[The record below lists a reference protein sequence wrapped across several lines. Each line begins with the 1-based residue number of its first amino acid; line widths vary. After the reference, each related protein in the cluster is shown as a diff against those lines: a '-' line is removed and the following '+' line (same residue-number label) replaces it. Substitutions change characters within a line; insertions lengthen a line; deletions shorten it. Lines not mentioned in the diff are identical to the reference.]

1 MLLFALNNWRIL
13 LMGTIVLAL
22 GTSTAYY
29 RWQANRWEAKYEA
42 YVAEVA
48 AVAAAAAER
57 TKATEAKNKKEKELA
72 DAKNAAR
79 LADLRVANQRLRDE
93 RNNSGYL
100 PSPASS
106 ASDPDRISFSR
117 AKLESAIRRLD
128 EGLSE
133 IAGQCDDERSK
144 LNVLREWYSGIMSGQ

>member
-1 MLLFALNNWRIL
+1 MLLFALNNWRGIL
-13 LMGTIVLAL
+13 LGAIVLIL
-22 GTSTAYY
+22 GTTAAYY

-79 LADLRVANQRLRDE
+79 LADLRTANQRLRDE
-93 RNNSGYL
+93 IARGGIL
-100 PSPASS
+100 PPAAPGAADPGR
-106 ASDPDRISFSR
+106 ASFDRADLERTLRKFAEGVADLVREGDEAR
-117 AKLESAIRRLD
+117 AGLD
-128 EGLSE
+128 T
-133 IAGQCDDERSK
+133 A
-144 LNVLREWYSGIMSGQ
+144 REWARETR

>member
-1 MLLFALNNWRIL
+1 MLLFALNNWRVL
-13 LMGTIVLAL
+13 LMGTIVLVL

-29 RWQANRWEAKYEA
+29 RWQANRWEAKYET

-79 LADLRVANQRLRDE
+79 LADLRSANQRLRDE
-93 RNNSGYL
+93 ITRGSFL
-100 PSPASS
+100 SPA
-106 ASDPDRISFSR
+106 APGAADPGR
-117 AKLESAIRRLD
+117 ACVNRAEFDAALRRFTEGAADLVREGDEARAGLD
-128 EGLSE
+128 T
-133 IAGQCDDERSK
+133 A
-144 LNVLREWYSGIMSGQ
+144 REWARETRP

>member
-1 MLLFALNNWRIL
+1 MLLFALNNWRVL
-13 LMGTIVLAL
+13 LMGTIVLVL

-79 LADLRVANQRLRDE
+79 LADLRAANQRLRDE
-93 RNNSGYL
+93 
-100 PSPASS
+100 
-106 ASDPDRISFSR
+106 
-117 AKLESAIRRLD
+117 
-128 EGLSE
+128 
-133 IAGQCDDERSK
+133 IAGSRFVPGPAPGAADPGRAAFDRADLERTLRKFAEGVADLVREGDEARAGLDSA
-144 LNVLREWYSGIMSGQ
+144 REWARETGR